1 MQFVVSSVAV
11 THPKSRVLVWSKAR
25 ESGLLEVVH
34 EPLFLFWR
42 HMVFW
47 PPRQHPRTEFPLAVL

>member
-1 MQFVVSSVAV
+1 MTV
-11 THPKSRVLVWSKAR
+11 TYPKNGVLVWSKAR
-25 ESGLLEVVH
+25 EDDLLEVVH

-47 PPRQHPRTEFPLAVL
+47 PP